1 MDRRRAAFLLAG
13 FVVAGIGFVAAANA
27 WVLLAARG
35 DSTTRVADVPRAHV
49 AIVPGALVHPDGRM
63 SAMLADRVHSAAD
76 LYRAGKVER
85 ILVSGDHHRLGYDE
99 PDTMRDALL
108 RAGIPSHTI
117 FTDYAGFDTWSTM
130 VRAREVFGVDHA
142 VVVTQG
148 FHMARA
154 LSLGRSAGLDLHGF
168 VSDRGHSYGSQG
180 TRSGV
185 REVAARVKGLQ
196 QAVLEP
202 AVLLGP
208 SHPINGNGR
217 NSWGPADPL
226 APRPPG

>member
-1 MDRRRAAFLLAG
+1 MNRRRAAFLLIA
-13 FVVAGIGFVAAANA
+13 FVATGIGFVAAANA

-35 DSTTRVADVPRAHV
+35 DSTTRVTDVPRAHV
-49 AIVPGALVHPDGRM
+49 AIVPGALVYPDGRM
-63 SAMLADRVHSAAD
+63 SAMLADRVQSAAD

-99 PDTMRDALL
+99 TDAMRDALL
-108 RAGIPSHTI
+108 RAGVPSRTI

-154 LSLGRSAGLDLHGF
+154 LSLGRAAGLELHGF

-196 QAVLEP
+196 QAVLQP

-208 SHPINGNGR
+208 AHPITGDGR
-217 NSWGPADPL
+217 TSWGPADL
-226 APRPPG
+226 DAPRVRG